1 MSLLEKISSI
11 FKKNDNPLL
20 SKLNQKKIKQYQRVI
35 DKINNNYQWITDLSD
50 DKLKVKVN
58 EYKEK
63 INTTD
68 SINEIINANLNQI
81 KSDRELK
88 IKLDDIEY
96 CFALIRESAKRTLK
110 LNPYDVQLLG
120 SMVLLNGAIA
130 EMRTGEGKTLVAAMA
145 AIYQS
150 LHKKQVF
157 VLTVNDYLSNRDVH
171 LMKPLYDYWD
181 LSSIDNPRQENLK
194 EYQSKKEIYQSQIIY
209 STSHELCF
217 DYLRLNTIKQKE
229 DIFFYPYADTEKLN
243 DCFILIDEADSIL
256 IDNAKSPLILS
267 EIENAP

>member
-20 SKLNQKKIKQYQRVI
+20 SRSNQKKIKKYQNII
-35 DKINNNYQWITDLSD
+35 DKINNNYQWVIGLSD
-50 DKLKVKVN
+50 DELKEKVN

-63 INTTD
+63 INKTD
-68 SINEIINANLNQI
+68 SINEIIHKNLNQI
-81 KSDRELK
+81 KSERELK

-120 SMVLLNGAIA
+120 AMVLLNGSIA
-130 EMRTGEGKTLVAAMA
+130 EMRTGEGKTLVAAMTTV
-145 AIYQS
+145 YQA

-171 LMKPLYDYWD
+171 LMKPLYDYWG

-194 EYQSKKEIYQSQIIY
+194 
-209 STSHELCF
+209 
-217 DYLRLNTIKQKE
+217 D
-229 DIFFYPYADTEKLN
+229 
-243 DCFILIDEADSIL
+243 
-256 IDNAKSPLILS
+256 
-267 EIENAP
+267 